1 MDDEEDRIND
11 NHLDENAN
19 NRDDEAAASSVQSIC
34 EEDFNLEGEFHEDG
48 LETSGDLA
56 GSRRVSMI
64 EVRQD
69 EAEEDE
75 ENDRELEFDY
85 EPGISLSNLE
95 FGQASEEPCWPESCL
110 FCGVD
115 YETGK
120 AQLAHSN
127 VKQCAAFSLNW
138 PSFWNPKLMLSIKFG
153 S

>member
-1 MDDEEDRIND
+1 MSMDEEEEDQFNA
-11 NHLDENAN
+11 NLALDENAN
-19 NRDDEAAASSVQSIC
+19 SEDGAIHINHVN

-64 EVRQD
+64 DVHQIDQNED
-69 EAEEDE
+69 DE
-75 ENDRELEFDY
+75 EENENERELEFDY
-85 EPGISLSNLE
+85 EPGISLGNLE

-120 AQLAHSN
+120 
-127 VKQCAAFSLNW
+127 K
-138 PSFWNPKLMLSIKFG
+138 
-153 S
+153 